1 MIELVFYICVDR
13 MDYLI
18 DGPGTIRQ
26 VFEKKVGALY
36 PFTCKSEFQI
46 SLFS

>member
-1 MIELVFYICVDR
+1 MIELVFYICGDR

-26 VFEKKVGALY
+26 VFGKKVGALY
-36 PFTCKSEFQI
+36 LFTHKNEFQI